1 MDALPFAIALIGV
14 VTAFGV
20 SAAAGFGGSLV
31 LVPILALVLGSKE
44 GVALAALLLACNNV
58 AKIVAYRQSLPFR
71 RSVLLAALVSLGGA
85 TGASLLTRAP
95 DDAVTLAVILS
106 FALTFRLER
115 RSQGGVSKL
124 RAVNGPLLAWC
135 SGALSGFSGTSGPL
149 KGVAVRSLR
158 LDRAHTVGCLSLLS
172 LAGDATKTAVFAEAG
187 LLSGNSYGIA
197 AAALPLMVVATAVGK
212 RCNQRLG
219 ERGYRQLFWGVM
231 LGYTGR
237 LLLSA

>member
-1 MDALPFAIALIGV
+1 MDALPLAFALIGIV
-14 VTAFGV
+14 AAFGV

-31 LVPILALVLGSKE
+31 LVPVLALVLGSKE

-58 AKIVAYRQSLPFR
+58 AKVAAYRRTLPFR
-71 RSVLLAALVSLGGA
+71 RSLLLAVLVSVGAA
-85 TGASLLTRAP
+85 TGATLFTRAS
-95 DDAVTLAVILS
+95 DEVVSLAVVLS
-106 FALTFRLER
+106 FALTFWLDR
-115 RSQGGVSKL
+115 RSKGSVARL
-124 RAVNGPLLAWC
+124 RAVNGPLLAWA

-149 KGVAVRSLR
+149 KGVAVRSAR

-172 LAGDATKTAVFAEAG
+172 LAGDATKTAVFTEAG
-187 LLSGNSYGIA
+187 LLTGQSYAIA
-197 AAALPLMVVATAVGK
+197 VAAVPLMVVATAVGK

>member
-1 MDALPFAIALIGV
+1 MDSLLFAVALLGV
-14 VTAFGV
+14 VAAFGV
-20 SAAAGFGGSLV
+20 SAAAGFGGSLI
-31 LVPILALVLGSKE
+31 LVPVLALVLGSKE

-58 AKIVAYRQSLPFR
+58 AKIAAYRHSLPFR
-71 RSVLLAALVSLGGA
+71 RSVLLAALVLLGAA
-85 TGASLLTRAP
+85 TGASFFTRAP
-95 DDAVTLAVILS
+95 EDLVTLAVLLS

-115 RSQGGVSKL
+115 RSQG
-124 RAVNGPLLAWC
+124 RAPRPVPVNGPLLAWC

-149 KGVAVRSLR
+149 KGVAVRSLS

-172 LAGDATKTAVFAEAG
+172 LVGDATKAAVFTEAG
-187 LLSGNSYGIA
+187 LLTADSYRIA
-197 AAALPLMVVATAVGK
+197 AAALPLMVIATAIGK

-219 ERGYRQLFWGVM
+219 ERGYLQLFWGVM